1 MAFEVRD
8 NTGTLGINNRKETEK
23 HPDYSG
29 SVRIEGK
36 DYWISGWKKIKQA
49 DGSSFL
55 SLAFKPKDG
64 TSARPGQSEAKAVK
78 DAFGLDEV
86 PKATVRGGG
95 FADLSDEVPFNK
107 EWRA

>member
-1 MAFEVRD
+1 MAYEVKD
-8 NTGTLGINNRKETEK
+8 NTGTLGVNNRKEKET

-29 SVRIEGK
+29 SMRIDGR
-36 DYWISGWKKIKQA
+36 DYWISGWKKVA
-49 DGSSFL
+49 GNGSNFL

-86 PKATVRGGG
+86 PKTKV
-95 FADLSDEVPFNK
+95 LNSDFDPDSEVPF
-107 EWRA
+107 

>member
-1 MAFEVRD
+1 MAYETKD
-8 NTGTLGINNRKETEK
+8 NTGTLGVNNRKETEK

-29 SVRIEGK
+29 SMRIDGR

-64 TSARPGQSEAKAVK
+64 SAARPGQAEAKATQ
-78 DAFGLDEV
+78 DAFGLPEAPAV
-86 PKATVRGGG
+86 KTRG
-95 FADLSDEVPFNK
+95 FDPEDSIPF
-107 EWRA
+107 